1 MKGDLFIAS
10 ELSIN
15 ITSCKD
21 KLMRLRDELMRVEQS
36 GNQAAETVEL
46 DQSKVGRLSRMDA
59 LRAQAM
65 SVESKRR
72 REITKQRIE
81 SALQRIEKK
90 EYGLCLRCAE
100 EIDPK
105 RLHADPTA
113 LFCIS
118 CANLAEK

>member
-1 MKGDLFIAS
+1 MNINIAS
-10 ELSIN
+10 F
-15 ITSCKD
+15 KK
-21 KLMRLRDELMRVEQS
+21 KLLRLRDEILRVEHS

-72 REITKQRIE
+72 REATKQRIE
-81 SALQRIEKK
+81 SALQRIEKE
-90 EYGLCLRCAE
+90 EYGLCLRCEA

-105 RLHADPTA
+105 RLNADPTA
-113 LFCIS
+113 LFCIT
-118 CANLAEK
+118 CANQAEK